1 MLSQLTPECPAQ
13 LLKQA
18 QSFPAMTTAVVN
30 AGSTLALESAKLA
43 FEAGLI
49 IPVLVGDIASIHAA
63 AMSIGWPVDG
73 FELIASD
80 GEADAAEKAVQCVHQ
95 GTAQL
100 LMKGNLHTD
109 VLIRALLNRQTGLRT
124 GERLSH
130 LFHMSVP
137 GSDRILCITDA
148 VVNVMPDTKTQLSIL
163 RGATDVMHALGN
175 PNPRVAL
182 LSATE
187 VVTQA
192 MPSSVGTQDLLAAM
206 SEQDHKAAQ
215 VFGPLAFDGA
225 ISPEAAK
232 LKGIDHPVAGNADVL
247 LVPNIET
254 GNAIFKQLVY
264 FNGATAA
271 GVLMGAKVP
280 VMLTSRADPPA
291 ARLASA
297 ALAVVYAHH
306 LSLKSKPL

>member
-1 MLSQLTPECPAQ
+1 MLSKLTPVCPPQ
-13 LLKQA
+13 LLHKAQA
-18 QSFPAMTTAVVN
+18 LPAMTTAVVN
-30 AGSTLALESAKLA
+30 AGSELALESARLA
-43 FEAGLI
+43 FEAGI
-49 IPVLVGDIASIHAA
+49 IVPILVGDIAAIHKAA
-63 AMSIGWPVDG
+63 QAIDWPIEQ

-80 GEADAAEKAVQCVHQ
+80 GEEDAAAKAVQCVHQ
-95 GTAQL
+95 GSAQL

-109 VLIRALLNRQTGLRT
+109 VLIRALLNKQHGLRT

-137 GSDRILCITDA
+137 NSDRVLCITDA
-148 VVNVMPDTKTQLSIL
+148 VVNVLPDTKTQLSIL
-163 RGATDVMHALGN
+163 RGATDVMHALGHLK
-175 PNPRVAL
+175 PKIAL

-187 VVTQA
+187 LVTEA
-192 MPSSVGTQDLLAAM
+192 MPSSLSAKELLGAM
-206 SEQDHKAAQ
+206 SAQDHQAAE

-232 LKGIDHPVAGNADVL
+232 LKGIKHPVAGHADVL

-254 GNAIFKQLVY
+254 GNAIFKQMVY

-297 ALAVVYAHH
+297 ALAVVYAHY
-306 LSLKSKPL
+306 LSQKP

>member
-1 MLSQLTPECPAQ
+1 MLSQLTPVCPQ
-13 LLKQA
+13 PLLNQA
-18 QSFPAMTTAVVN
+18 QALPAMVTAVVN
-30 AGSTLALESAKLA
+30 AGSELALESAKLA
-43 FEAGLI
+43 FEAGI
-49 IPVLVGDIASIHAA
+49 IVPILVGNIASIQKAA
-63 AMSIGWPVDG
+63 QAIDWNIDQ
-73 FELIASD
+73 FELIASESEED
-80 GEADAAEKAVQCVHQ
+80 SAANAVQCVHQ
-95 GTAQL
+95 GTAKL

-109 VLIRALLNRQTGLRT
+109 VLIRALLNKKHGLRT

-137 GSDRILCITDA
+137 GSDRVLCITDA
-148 VVNVMPDTKTQLSIL
+148 VVNVSPDTKTQLSIL

-175 PNPRVAL
+175 LKPKVAL

-192 MPSSVGTQDLLAAM
+192 MPSSMAAKELLAAM
-206 SEQDHKAAQ
+206 SDHDHQAAD

-225 ISPEAAK
+225 MSPEAAK
-232 LKGIDHPVAGNADVL
+232 IKGITHPVAGYADVL

-306 LSLKSKPL
+306 LGEK

>member
-1 MLSQLTPECPAQ
+1 MLSQLTPVCPQ
-13 LLKQA
+13 PLLNQA
-18 QSFPAMTTAVVN
+18 QALPAMVTAVVN
-30 AGSTLALESAKLA
+30 AGSERALESAKLA
-43 FEAGLI
+43 FEAGI
-49 IPVLVGDIASIHAA
+49 IVPILVGNIAAIQKAA
-63 AMSIGWPVDG
+63 QAIDWNIDQ
-73 FELIASD
+73 FELIASESEED
-80 GEADAAEKAVQCVHQ
+80 SAANAVQCVHQ
-95 GTAQL
+95 GTAKL

-109 VLIRALLNRQTGLRT
+109 VLIRALLNKEHGLRT

-137 GSDRILCITDA
+137 GSDRVLCITDA
-148 VVNVMPDTKTQLSIL
+148 VVNVSPDTKTQLSIL
-163 RGATDVMHALGN
+163 RGATDVMHALGILK
-175 PNPRVAL
+175 PKVAL

-192 MPSSVGTQDLLAAM
+192 MPSSIAAKELLAAM
-206 SEQDHKAAQ
+206 SDQDHQAAD

-225 ISPEAAK
+225 MSPEAAK
-232 LKGIDHPVAGNADVL
+232 IKGITHPVAGYADVL

-297 ALAVVYAHH
+297 ALAVVYAHY
-306 LSLKSKPL
+306 LGEK

>member
-1 MLSQLTPECPAQ
+1 MLSQLTPVCPQ
-13 LLKQA
+13 PLLNQA
-18 QSFPAMTTAVVN
+18 QALPAMVTAVVN
-30 AGSTLALESAKLA
+30 AGSELALESAKLA
-43 FEAGLI
+43 FEAGI
-49 IPVLVGDIASIHAA
+49 IVPILVGNIAAIQKAA
-63 AMSIGWPVDG
+63 QAIDWNIDQ
-73 FELIASD
+73 FELIASESEED
-80 GEADAAEKAVQCVHQ
+80 SAANAVQCVHQ
-95 GTAQL
+95 GTAKL

-109 VLIRALLNRQTGLRT
+109 VLIRALLNKEHGLRT

-137 GSDRILCITDA
+137 GSDRVLCITDA
-148 VVNVMPDTKTQLSIL
+148 VVNVSPDTKTQLSIL
-163 RGATDVMHALGN
+163 RGATDVMHALGILK
-175 PNPRVAL
+175 PKVAL

-187 VVTQA
+187 VATQA
-192 MPSSVGTQDLLAAM
+192 MPSSIAAKELLAAM
-206 SEQDHKAAQ
+206 SDQDHQAAD

-225 ISPEAAK
+225 MSPEAAK
-232 LKGIDHPVAGNADVL
+232 IKGITHPVAGYADVL

-297 ALAVVYAHH
+297 ALAVVYAHY
-306 LSLKSKPL
+306 LGEK

>member
-1 MLSQLTPECPAQ
+1 MLSQLTPVCPQ
-13 LLKQA
+13 PLLNQA
-18 QSFPAMTTAVVN
+18 QALPAMVTAVVN
-30 AGSTLALESAKLA
+30 AGSELALESAKLA
-43 FEAGLI
+43 FEAGI
-49 IPVLVGDIASIHAA
+49 IVPILVVNIAAIQKAA
-63 AMSIGWPVDG
+63 QAIDWNIDQ
-73 FELIASD
+73 FELIASESEED
-80 GEADAAEKAVQCVHQ
+80 SAANAVQCVHQ
-95 GTAQL
+95 GTAKL

-109 VLIRALLNRQTGLRT
+109 VLIRALLNKEHGLRT

-137 GSDRILCITDA
+137 GSDRVLCITDA
-148 VVNVMPDTKTQLSIL
+148 VVNVSPDTKTQLSIL

-175 PNPRVAL
+175 LKPKVAL

-192 MPSSVGTQDLLAAM
+192 MPSSMAAKELLAAM
-206 SEQDHKAAQ
+206 SDQDHQAAD

-225 ISPEAAK
+225 MSPEAAK
-232 LKGIDHPVAGNADVL
+232 IKGITHPVAGYADVL

-297 ALAVVYAHH
+297 ALAVVYAHY
-306 LSLKSKPL
+306 LGEK

>member
-1 MLSQLTPECPAQ
+1 MLSQLTPVCPQ
-13 LLKQA
+13 PLLNQA
-18 QSFPAMTTAVVN
+18 QALPAMVTAVVN
-30 AGSTLALESAKLA
+30 AGSELALESAKLA
-43 FEAGLI
+43 FEAGI
-49 IPVLVGDIASIHAA
+49 IVPILVGNIAAIQKAA
-63 AMSIGWPVDG
+63 QAIDWNIDQ
-73 FELIASD
+73 FELIASESEED
-80 GEADAAEKAVQCVHQ
+80 SAANAVQCVHQ
-95 GTAQL
+95 GTAKL

-109 VLIRALLNRQTGLRT
+109 VLIRALLNKEHGLRT

-137 GSDRILCITDA
+137 GSDRVLCITDA
-148 VVNVMPDTKTQLSIL
+148 VVNVSPDTKTQLSIL
-163 RGATDVMHALGN
+163 RGATDVMHALGILK
-175 PNPRVAL
+175 PKVAL

-192 MPSSVGTQDLLAAM
+192 MPSSIAAKELLAAM
-206 SEQDHKAAQ
+206 SDQDHQAAD

-225 ISPEAAK
+225 MSPKAAK
-232 LKGIDHPVAGNADVL
+232 IKGITHPVAGYADVL

-297 ALAVVYAHH
+297 ALAVVYAHY
-306 LSLKSKPL
+306 LGEK

>member
-1 MLSQLTPECPAQ
+1 MLSQLTPVCPQ
-13 LLKQA
+13 PLLNQA
-18 QSFPAMTTAVVN
+18 QALPAMVTAVVN
-30 AGSTLALESAKLA
+30 AGSELALESAKLA
-43 FEAGLI
+43 FEAGI
-49 IPVLVGDIASIHAA
+49 IVPILVGNIASIQKAA
-63 AMSIGWPVDG
+63 QAIDWNIDQ
-73 FELIASD
+73 FELIASESEED
-80 GEADAAEKAVQCVHQ
+80 SAANAVQCVHQ
-95 GTAQL
+95 GTAKL

-109 VLIRALLNRQTGLRT
+109 VLIRALLNKKHGLRT

-137 GSDRILCITDA
+137 GSDRVLCITDA
-148 VVNVMPDTKTQLSIL
+148 VVNVSPDTKTQLSIL

-175 PNPRVAL
+175 LKPKVAL

-187 VVTQA
+187 VATQA
-192 MPSSVGTQDLLAAM
+192 MPSSIAAKELLAAM
-206 SEQDHKAAQ
+206 SDQDHQAAD

-225 ISPEAAK
+225 MSPEAAK
-232 LKGIDHPVAGNADVL
+232 IKGITHPVAGYADVL

-306 LSLKSKPL
+306 LGEK

>member
-1 MLSQLTPECPAQ
+1 MLSQLTPVCPQ
-13 LLKQA
+13 PLLNQA
-18 QSFPAMTTAVVN
+18 QALPAMVTAVVN
-30 AGSTLALESAKLA
+30 AGSELALESAKLA
-43 FEAGLI
+43 FEAGI
-49 IPVLVGDIASIHAA
+49 IVPILVGNIASIQKAA
-63 AMSIGWPVDG
+63 QAIDWNIDQ
-73 FELIASD
+73 FELIASESEED
-80 GEADAAEKAVQCVHQ
+80 SAANAVQCVHQ
-95 GTAQL
+95 GTAKL

-109 VLIRALLNRQTGLRT
+109 VLIRALLNKEHGLRT

-137 GSDRILCITDA
+137 GSDRVLCITDA
-148 VVNVMPDTKTQLSIL
+148 VVNVSPDTKTQLSIL

-175 PNPRVAL
+175 LKPKVAL

-192 MPSSVGTQDLLAAM
+192 MPSSMAAKQLLAAM
-206 SEQDHKAAQ
+206 SDQDHQAAD

-225 ISPEAAK
+225 MSPEAAK
-232 LKGIDHPVAGNADVL
+232 IKGITHPVAGYADVL

-306 LSLKSKPL
+306 LGEK

>member
-1 MLSQLTPECPAQ
+1 MLSQLTPVCPQ
-13 LLKQA
+13 PLLNQA
-18 QSFPAMTTAVVN
+18 QALPAMVTAVVN
-30 AGSTLALESAKLA
+30 AGSELALESAKLA
-43 FEAGLI
+43 FEAGI
-49 IPVLVGDIASIHAA
+49 IVPILVGNIAAIQKAA
-63 AMSIGWPVDG
+63 QAIDWNIDQ
-73 FELIASD
+73 FELIASESEED
-80 GEADAAEKAVQCVHQ
+80 SAANAVQCVHQ
-95 GTAQL
+95 GTAKL

-109 VLIRALLNRQTGLRT
+109 VLIRALLNKEHGLRT

-137 GSDRILCITDA
+137 GSDRVLCITDA
-148 VVNVMPDTKTQLSIL
+148 VVNVSPDTKTQLSIL
-163 RGATDVMHALGN
+163 RGATDVMHALGILK
-175 PNPRVAL
+175 PKVAL

-192 MPSSVGTQDLLAAM
+192 MPSSIAAKELLAAM
-206 SEQDHKAAQ
+206 SDQDHQAAD

-225 ISPEAAK
+225 MSPEAAK
-232 LKGIDHPVAGNADVL
+232 IKGITHPVAGYADVL

-264 FNGATAA
+264 FNGAPAA

-297 ALAVVYAHH
+297 ALAVVYAHY
-306 LSLKSKPL
+306 LGEK

>member
-1 MLSQLTPECPAQ
+1 MLSQLTPVCPQ
-13 LLKQA
+13 PLLNQA
-18 QSFPAMTTAVVN
+18 QALPAMVTAVVN
-30 AGSTLALESAKLA
+30 AGSELALESAKLA
-43 FEAGLI
+43 FEAGI
-49 IPVLVGDIASIHAA
+49 IVPILVGNIASIQKAA
-63 AMSIGWPVDG
+63 QAIDWNIDQ
-73 FELIASD
+73 FELIASESEED
-80 GEADAAEKAVQCVHQ
+80 SAANAVQCVHQ
-95 GTAQL
+95 GTAKL

-109 VLIRALLNRQTGLRT
+109 VLIRALLNKEHGLRT

-137 GSDRILCITDA
+137 GSDRVLCITDA
-148 VVNVMPDTKTQLSIL
+148 VVNVSPDTKTQLSIL

-175 PNPRVAL
+175 LKPKIAL

-192 MPSSVGTQDLLAAM
+192 MPSSIAAKELLAAM
-206 SEQDHKAAQ
+206 SDQDHQAAD

-225 ISPEAAK
+225 MSPEAAK
-232 LKGIDHPVAGNADVL
+232 IKGITHPVAGYADVL

-306 LSLKSKPL
+306 LGEK

>member
-1 MLSQLTPECPAQ
+1 MLSQLTPVCPQ
-13 LLKQA
+13 PLLNQA
-18 QSFPAMTTAVVN
+18 QALPAMVTAVVN
-30 AGSTLALESAKLA
+30 AGSELALESAKLA
-43 FEAGLI
+43 FEAGI
-49 IPVLVGDIASIHAA
+49 IVPILVGNIASIQKAA
-63 AMSIGWPVDG
+63 QAIDWNIDQ
-73 FELIASD
+73 FELIASESEED
-80 GEADAAEKAVQCVHQ
+80 SAANAVQCVHQ
-95 GTAQL
+95 GTAKL

-109 VLIRALLNRQTGLRT
+109 VLIRALLNKEHGLRT

-137 GSDRILCITDA
+137 GSDRVLCITDA
-148 VVNVMPDTKTQLSIL
+148 VVNVSPDTKTQLSIL

-175 PNPRVAL
+175 LKPKVAL

-192 MPSSVGTQDLLAAM
+192 MPSSIAAKELLAAM
-206 SEQDHKAAQ
+206 SDQDHQVAD

-225 ISPEAAK
+225 MSPEAAK
-232 LKGIDHPVAGNADVL
+232 IKGITHPVAGYADVL

-306 LSLKSKPL
+306 LGEK

>member
-1 MLSQLTPECPAQ
+1 MLSQLTPVCPQ
-13 LLKQA
+13 PLLNQA
-18 QSFPAMTTAVVN
+18 QALPAMVTAVVN
-30 AGSTLALESAKLA
+30 AGSELALESAKLA
-43 FEAGLI
+43 FEAGI
-49 IPVLVGDIASIHAA
+49 IVPILVGNIASIQKAA
-63 AMSIGWPVDG
+63 QAIDWNIDQ
-73 FELIASD
+73 FELIASESEED
-80 GEADAAEKAVQCVHQ
+80 SAANAVQCVHQ
-95 GTAQL
+95 GTAKL

-109 VLIRALLNRQTGLRT
+109 VLIRALLNKEHGLRT

-137 GSDRILCITDA
+137 GSDRVLCITDA
-148 VVNVMPDTKTQLSIL
+148 VVNVSPDTKTQLSIL

-175 PNPRVAL
+175 LKPKVAL

-192 MPSSVGTQDLLAAM
+192 MPSSMAAKELLVAM
-206 SEQDHKAAQ
+206 SGQDHQAAD

-225 ISPEAAK
+225 VSPEAAK
-232 LKGIDHPVAGNADVL
+232 IKGITHPVAGYADVL

-306 LSLKSKPL
+306 LGEK

>member
-1 MLSQLTPECPAQ
+1 MLNQLTPVCPPQ

-18 QSFPAMTTAVVN
+18 QALPAMTTAVVN
-30 AGSTLALESAKLA
+30 AGSELALESAKLA
-43 FEAGLI
+43 FEAGII
-49 IPVLVGDIASIHAA
+49 IPVLVGDIVAIHTAA
-63 AMSIGWPVDG
+63 KAIGWSIDG
-73 FELIASD
+73 FEVIASD
-80 GEADAAEKAVQCVHQ
+80 GEEDAAAKAVQCVHQ
-95 GTAQL
+95 GVAQL

-109 VLIRALLNRQTGLRT
+109 VLIRALLSKQHGLRT

-137 GSDRILCITDA
+137 GSARILCITDA
-148 VVNVMPDTKTQLSIL
+148 VVNVLPDTKTQLSIL

-175 PNPRVAL
+175 SKPKIAL

-187 VVTQA
+187 VETQA
-192 MPSSVGTQDLLAAM
+192 MPSSLMAKELLGAMLERDHQAA
-206 SEQDHKAAQ
+206 E

-225 ISPEAAK
+225 MSPEAAK
-232 LKGIDHPVAGNADVL
+232 LKGIDNPVAGYADVL

-254 GNAIFKQLVY
+254 GNAIFKQMVY
-264 FNGATAA
+264 FSGATAA

-297 ALAVVYAHH
+297 ALAVIYAHH
-306 LSLKSKPL
+306 LSQKP

>member
-1 MLSQLTPECPAQ
+1 MLSKLTPVCPPQ

-18 QSFPAMTTAVVN
+18 QALPAMTTAVVN
-30 AGSTLALESAKLA
+30 AGSELALESAKLA
-43 FEAGLI
+43 FEAGI
-49 IPVLVGDIASIHAA
+49 ITPVLVGDIAAINTAAKAIDWSI
-63 AMSIGWPVDG
+63 DG
-73 FELIASD
+73 FEVIASG
-80 GEADAAEKAVQCVHQ
+80 GEEDAAEKAVQCVHQ

-109 VLIRALLNRQTGLRT
+109 VLIRALLNRHSGLRT

-130 LFHMSVP
+130 LFHMTVP
-137 GSDRILCITDA
+137 GSDRVLCITDA
-148 VVNVMPDTKTQLSIL
+148 VVNVLPDTKTQLSIL

-175 PNPRVAL
+175 SKPKIAL

-192 MPSSVGTQDLLAAM
+192 MPSSLKAKELLGIM
-206 SEQDHKAAQ
+206 LERDHQAAQ

-232 LKGIDHPVAGNADVL
+232 LKGIDSPIAGYADVL

-254 GNAIFKQLVY
+254 GNAIFKQMVY

-297 ALAVVYAHH
+297 ALAVIYAHH
-306 LSLKSKPL
+306 LSQKP

>member
-1 MLSQLTPECPAQ
+1 MLSQLTPVCPQ
-13 LLKQA
+13 PLLNQA
-18 QSFPAMTTAVVN
+18 QALPAMVTAVVN
-30 AGSTLALESAKLA
+30 AGSELALESAKLA
-43 FEAGLI
+43 FEAGI
-49 IPVLVGDIASIHAA
+49 IVPILVGNIASIQKAA
-63 AMSIGWPVDG
+63 QAIDWNIDQ
-73 FELIASD
+73 FELIASESEED
-80 GEADAAEKAVQCVHQ
+80 SAANAVQCVHQ
-95 GTAQL
+95 GTAKL

-109 VLIRALLNRQTGLRT
+109 VLIRALLNKEHGLRT

-137 GSDRILCITDA
+137 GSDRVLCITDA
-148 VVNVMPDTKTQLSIL
+148 VVNVSPDTKTQLSIL

-175 PNPRVAL
+175 LKPKVAL

-192 MPSSVGTQDLLAAM
+192 MPSSIAAKELLAAM
-206 SEQDHKAAQ
+206 SDKDHQAAD

-225 ISPEAAK
+225 MSPEAAK
-232 LKGIDHPVAGNADVL
+232 IKGITHPVAGYADVL

-297 ALAVVYAHH
+297 ALAVVYAHY
-306 LSLKSKPL
+306 LGEK

>member
-1 MLSQLTPECPAQ
+1 MLSQLTPVCPQ
-13 LLKQA
+13 PLLNQA
-18 QSFPAMTTAVVN
+18 QALPAMVTAVVN
-30 AGSTLALESAKLA
+30 AGSELALESAKLA
-43 FEAGLI
+43 FEAGI
-49 IPVLVGDIASIHAA
+49 IVPILVGNIAAIQKAA
-63 AMSIGWPVDG
+63 QAIDWNIDQ
-73 FELIASD
+73 FELIASESEED
-80 GEADAAEKAVQCVHQ
+80 SAANAVQCVHQ
-95 GTAQL
+95 GTAKL

-109 VLIRALLNRQTGLRT
+109 VLIRALLNKEHGLRT

-137 GSDRILCITDA
+137 GSDRVLCITDA
-148 VVNVMPDTKTQLSIL
+148 VVNVSPDTKTQLSIL

-175 PNPRVAL
+175 LKPKVAL

-192 MPSSVGTQDLLAAM
+192 MPSSIAAKELLAAM
-206 SEQDHKAAQ
+206 SDQDHQAAD

-225 ISPEAAK
+225 MSPEAAK
-232 LKGIDHPVAGNADVL
+232 IKGITHSVAGHADVL

-280 VMLTSRADPPA
+280 VILTSRADPPA

-297 ALAVVYAHH
+297 ALAVVYAHY
-306 LSLKSKPL
+306 LSEK

>member
-1 MLSQLTPECPAQ
+1 MLSQLTPVCPQ
-13 LLKQA
+13 PLLNQA
-18 QSFPAMTTAVVN
+18 QALPAMATAVVN
-30 AGSTLALESAKLA
+30 AGSELALESAKLA
-43 FEAGLI
+43 FEASI
-49 IPVLVGDIASIHAA
+49 IVPILVGNIAAIQKAA
-63 AMSIGWPVDG
+63 QAIEWNIDQ
-73 FELIASD
+73 FELIASESEED
-80 GEADAAEKAVQCVHQ
+80 SAAKAVQCVHQ
-95 GTAQL
+95 GMAKL
-100 LMKGNLHTD
+100 LMKGHLHTD
-109 VLIRALLNRQTGLRT
+109 VLIRALLNKEHGLRT

-137 GSDRILCITDA
+137 GSDRVLCITDA
-148 VVNVMPDTKTQLSIL
+148 VVNVSPDTKTQLSIL

-175 PNPRVAL
+175 LKPKVAL

-192 MPSSVGTQDLLAAM
+192 MPSSMAAKELLAVM
-206 SEQDHKAAQ
+206 SDQDHQAAD

-225 ISPEAAK
+225 MSPEAAK
-232 LKGIDHPVAGNADVL
+232 IKGITHPVAGYADVL

-297 ALAVVYAHH
+297 ALAVVYAHY
-306 LSLKSKPL
+306 LGEK

>member
-1 MLSQLTPECPAQ
+1 MLSHLTPVCPPQ

-18 QSFPAMTTAVVN
+18 QALPAMTTAVVN
-30 AGSTLALESAKLA
+30 AGSELALESAKLA
-43 FEAGLI
+43 FEAGI
-49 IPVLVGDIASIHAA
+49 IVPVLVGDETAIHAA
-63 AMSIGWPVDG
+63 AKAIDWSISR
-73 FELIASD
+73 FKLIASN
-80 GEADAAEKAVQCVHQ
+80 GEEDAAEKAVQCIHQ

-100 LMKGNLHTD
+100 LMKGNVHTD
-109 VLIRALLNRQTGLRT
+109 VLIRALLNKQHGLRT

-137 GSDRILCITDA
+137 GNSRVLCITDA
-148 VVNVMPDTKTQLSIL
+148 VVNVLPDTKTQLSIL

-175 PNPRVAL
+175 AKPKIAL

-187 VVTQA
+187 AVTQA
-192 MPSSVGTQDLLAAM
+192 MPSSSNAKELLGAM
-206 SEQDHKAAQ
+206 LEQDHLAAE

-225 ISPEAAK
+225 VSPEAAR
-232 LKGIDHPVAGNADVL
+232 LKGIGSPVAGYADVL

-254 GNAIFKQLVY
+254 GNAIFKQMVY

-271 GVLMGAKVP
+271 GVLMGARVP

-297 ALAVVYAHH
+297 ALAVIYAHY
-306 LSLKSKPL
+306 LSQKS

>member
-1 MLSQLTPECPAQ
+1 MLSQLTPVCPQ
-13 LLKQA
+13 PLLNQA
-18 QSFPAMTTAVVN
+18 QALPAMVTAVVN
-30 AGSTLALESAKLA
+30 AGSELALESAKLA
-43 FEAGLI
+43 FEAGI
-49 IPVLVGDIASIHAA
+49 IVPILVGNIAAIQKAA
-63 AMSIGWPVDG
+63 QAIDWNIDQ
-73 FELIASD
+73 FELIASESEED
-80 GEADAAEKAVQCVHQ
+80 SAANAVQCVHQ
-95 GTAQL
+95 GTAKL

-109 VLIRALLNRQTGLRT
+109 VLIRALLNKEHGLRT

-137 GSDRILCITDA
+137 GSDRVLCITDA
-148 VVNVMPDTKTQLSIL
+148 VVNVSPDTKTQLSIL

-175 PNPRVAL
+175 LKPKVAL

-192 MPSSVGTQDLLAAM
+192 MPSSIAAKELLAAM
-206 SEQDHKAAQ
+206 SDQDHQAAD

-225 ISPEAAK
+225 MSPEAAK
-232 LKGIDHPVAGNADVL
+232 IKGITHPVAGYADVL

-271 GVLMGAKVP
+271 GILMGAKVP

-297 ALAVVYAHH
+297 ALAVVYAHY
-306 LSLKSKPL
+306 LGEK

>member
-1 MLSQLTPECPAQ
+1 MLSQLTPVCPPQ
-13 LLKQA
+13 LLRQA
-18 QSFPAMTTAVVN
+18 QALPAMTTAVVN
-30 AGSTLALESAKLA
+30 AGSELALESAKLA
-43 FEAGLI
+43 FEAGI
-49 IPVLVGDIASIHAA
+49 IVPILVGDIAAISKAAETINWSI
-63 AMSIGWPVDG
+63 DE
-73 FELIASD
+73 FELIASE
-80 GEADAAEKAVQCVHQ
+80 GEEDAAAKAVQCVHQ
-95 GTAQL
+95 GTAKL

-109 VLIRALLNRQTGLRT
+109 VLIRALLNKQHGLRT

-137 GSDRILCITDA
+137 GSDRVLCITDA
-148 VVNVMPDTKTQLSIL
+148 VVNVSPDTKTQLSIL
-163 RGATDVMHALGN
+163 RGATDVMHALGYSK
-175 PNPRVAL
+175 PKIAL

-192 MPSSVGTQDLLAAM
+192 MPSSVLAKELLGVM
-206 SEQDHKAAQ
+206 SAQDHQDAE

-232 LKGIDHPVAGNADVL
+232 LKGINHPVAGYADVL

-254 GNAIFKQLVY
+254 GNAIFKQMVY
-264 FNGATAA
+264 FSGATAA

-297 ALAVVYAHH
+297 ALSVVYAHH
-306 LSLKSKPL
+306 LSQKP

>member
-1 MLSQLTPECPAQ
+1 MLSQLTPVCPQ
-13 LLKQA
+13 PLLNQA
-18 QSFPAMTTAVVN
+18 QALPAMVTAVVN
-30 AGSTLALESAKLA
+30 AGSELALESAKLA
-43 FEAGLI
+43 FEAGI
-49 IPVLVGDIASIHAA
+49 IVPILVGNIAAIQKAA
-63 AMSIGWPVDG
+63 QAIDWNIDQ
-73 FELIASD
+73 FELIASESEED
-80 GEADAAEKAVQCVHQ
+80 SAANAVQCVHQ
-95 GTAQL
+95 GTAKL

-109 VLIRALLNRQTGLRT
+109 VLIRALLNKEHGLRT

-137 GSDRILCITDA
+137 GSDRVLCITDA
-148 VVNVMPDTKTQLSIL
+148 VVNVSPDTKTQLSIL

-175 PNPRVAL
+175 LKPKVAL

-192 MPSSVGTQDLLAAM
+192 MPSSMAAKELLAAM
-206 SEQDHKAAQ
+206 SDQDHQAAD

-225 ISPEAAK
+225 MSPEAAK
-232 LKGIDHPVAGNADVL
+232 IKGITHSVAGHADVL

-280 VMLTSRADPPA
+280 VILTSRADPPA

-297 ALAVVYAHH
+297 ALAVVYAHY
-306 LSLKSKPL
+306 LSEK

>member
-1 MLSQLTPECPAQ
+1 MLSQLTPVCPQ
-13 LLKQA
+13 PLLNQA
-18 QSFPAMTTAVVN
+18 QALPAMVTAVVN
-30 AGSTLALESAKLA
+30 AGSELALESAKLA
-43 FEAGLI
+43 FEAGI
-49 IPVLVGDIASIHAA
+49 IVPILVGNIASIQKAA
-63 AMSIGWPVDG
+63 QAIDWNIDQ
-73 FELIASD
+73 FELIASESEED
-80 GEADAAEKAVQCVHQ
+80 SAANAVQCVHQ
-95 GTAQL
+95 GTAKL

-109 VLIRALLNRQTGLRT
+109 VLIRALLNKEHGLRT

-137 GSDRILCITDA
+137 GSDRVLCITDA
-148 VVNVMPDTKTQLSIL
+148 VVNVSPDTKTQLSIL

-175 PNPRVAL
+175 LKPKVAL

-192 MPSSVGTQDLLAAM
+192 MPSSMAAKELLAAM
-206 SEQDHKAAQ
+206 SDQDHEAAD

-225 ISPEAAK
+225 MSPEAAK
-232 LKGIDHPVAGNADVL
+232 IKGITHPVAGYADVL

-306 LSLKSKPL
+306 LGEK

>member
-1 MLSQLTPECPAQ
+1 MLSHLTPVCPPQ

-18 QSFPAMTTAVVN
+18 QALPAMTTAVVN
-30 AGSTLALESAKLA
+30 AGSELALESAKLA
-43 FEAGLI
+43 FEAGI
-49 IPVLVGDIASIHAA
+49 IVPVLVGDETAIHAA
-63 AMSIGWPVDG
+63 AKAIDWSISR
-73 FELIASD
+73 FKLIASN
-80 GEADAAEKAVQCVHQ
+80 GEEDAAEKAVQCIHQ
-95 GTAQL
+95 GAAQL
-100 LMKGNLHTD
+100 LMKGNVHTD
-109 VLIRALLNRQTGLRT
+109 VLIRALLNKQHGLRT

-137 GSDRILCITDA
+137 GNSRVLCITDA
-148 VVNVMPDTKTQLSIL
+148 VVNVLPDTKTQLSIL

-175 PNPRVAL
+175 AKPKIAL

-187 VVTQA
+187 AVTQA
-192 MPSSVGTQDLLAAM
+192 MPSSSNAKELLGAM
-206 SEQDHKAAQ
+206 LEQDHLAAE

-225 ISPEAAK
+225 VSPEAAR
-232 LKGIDHPVAGNADVL
+232 LKGIDSPVAGYADVL

-254 GNAIFKQLVY
+254 GNAIFKQMVY

-271 GVLMGAKVP
+271 GVLMGARVP

-297 ALAVVYAHH
+297 ALAVIYAHY
-306 LSLKSKPL
+306 LSQKS

>member
-1 MLSQLTPECPAQ
+1 MLSQLTPVCPQ
-13 LLKQA
+13 PLLNQA
-18 QSFPAMTTAVVN
+18 QALPAMVTAVVN
-30 AGSTLALESAKLA
+30 AGSELALESAKLA
-43 FEAGLI
+43 FEAGI
-49 IPVLVGDIASIHAA
+49 IVPILVGNIAAIQKAA
-63 AMSIGWPVDG
+63 QAIDWNIDQ
-73 FELIASD
+73 FELIASESEED
-80 GEADAAEKAVQCVHQ
+80 SAANAVQCVHQ
-95 GTAQL
+95 GTAKL

-109 VLIRALLNRQTGLRT
+109 VLIRALLNKEHGLRT

-137 GSDRILCITDA
+137 DSDRVLCITDA
-148 VVNVMPDTKTQLSIL
+148 VVNVSPDTKTQLSIL

-175 PNPRVAL
+175 LKPKVAL

-192 MPSSVGTQDLLAAM
+192 MPSSIAAKELLAAM
-206 SEQDHKAAQ
+206 SDQDHQAAD

-225 ISPEAAK
+225 MSPEAAK
-232 LKGIDHPVAGNADVL
+232 IKGITHPVAGYADVL

-297 ALAVVYAHH
+297 ALAVVYAHY
-306 LSLKSKPL
+306 LGEK

>member
-1 MLSQLTPECPAQ
+1 MLSQLTPVCPQ
-13 LLKQA
+13 PLLDQA
-18 QSFPAMTTAVVN
+18 QALPAMATAVVN
-30 AGSTLALESAKLA
+30 AGSELALESAKLA
-43 FEAGLI
+43 FEAGI
-49 IPVLVGDIASIHAA
+49 ILPILVGDLSAIQKAA
-63 AMSIGWPVDG
+63 QAIDWNIDQ
-73 FELIASD
+73 FELIASED
-80 GEADAAEKAVQCVHQ
+80 EEDSATKAVQSVHQ
-95 GTAQL
+95 GMTKL
-100 LMKGNLHTD
+100 LMKGDLHTD
-109 VLIRALLNRQTGLRT
+109 ILIRALLNKEHGLRT

-137 GSDRILCITDA
+137 NSDRVLCITDA
-148 VVNVMPDTKTQLSIL
+148 VVNVSPDTKTQLSIL

-175 PNPRVAL
+175 LKPKIAL

-192 MPSSVGTQDLLAAM
+192 MPSSIAAKDLLAAM
-206 SEQDHKAAQ
+206 SDQDHQAAE
-215 VFGPLAFDGA
+215 VFGPLALDGA
-225 ISPEAAK
+225 MSPEAAK
-232 LKGIDHPVAGNADVL
+232 IKGITHPIAGYADVL

-297 ALAVVYAHH
+297 ALAVVYAHY
-306 LSLKSKPL
+306 LGQK

>member
-1 MLSQLTPECPAQ
+1 MLSQLTPVCPQ
-13 LLKQA
+13 PLLDQA
-18 QSFPAMTTAVVN
+18 QALPAMVTAVVN
-30 AGSTLALESAKLA
+30 AGSELALESAKLA
-43 FEAGLI
+43 FEAGI
-49 IPVLVGDIASIHAA
+49 ILPILVGDISAIQKAA
-63 AMSIGWPVDG
+63 QAIDWNIDQ
-73 FELIASD
+73 FELIASED
-80 GEADAAEKAVQCVHQ
+80 EEDSATKAVQSVHQ
-95 GTAQL
+95 GMAKL
-100 LMKGNLHTD
+100 LMKGDLHTD
-109 VLIRALLNRQTGLRT
+109 ILIRALLNKEHGLRT

-137 GSDRILCITDA
+137 NSDRVLCITDA
-148 VVNVMPDTKTQLSIL
+148 VVNVSPDTKTQLSIL

-175 PNPRVAL
+175 LKPKIAL

-192 MPSSVGTQDLLAAM
+192 MPSSIAAKDLLAAM
-206 SEQDHKAAQ
+206 SDQDHQAAE
-215 VFGPLAFDGA
+215 VFGPLALDGA
-225 ISPEAAK
+225 MSPEAAK
-232 LKGIDHPVAGNADVL
+232 VKGITHPVAGYADVL

-297 ALAVVYAHH
+297 ALAVVYAHY
-306 LSLKSKPL
+306 LGQK

>member
-1 MLSQLTPECPAQ
+1 MLSQLTPVCPQ
-13 LLKQA
+13 PLLNQA
-18 QSFPAMTTAVVN
+18 QALPAMVTAVVN
-30 AGSTLALESAKLA
+30 AGSELALESAKLA
-43 FEAGLI
+43 FEAGI
-49 IPVLVGDIASIHAA
+49 IVPILVGNIAAIQKAA
-63 AMSIGWPVDG
+63 QAIDWNIDQ
-73 FELIASD
+73 FELIASESEED
-80 GEADAAEKAVQCVHQ
+80 SAANAVQCVHQ
-95 GTAQL
+95 GTAKL

-109 VLIRALLNRQTGLRT
+109 VLIRALLNKEHGLRT

-137 GSDRILCITDA
+137 GSDRVLCITDA
-148 VVNVMPDTKTQLSIL
+148 VVNVSPDTKTQLSIL

-175 PNPRVAL
+175 LKPKVAL

-192 MPSSVGTQDLLAAM
+192 MPSSIAAKELLAAM
-206 SEQDHKAAQ
+206 SDQDHQAAD

-225 ISPEAAK
+225 MSPEAAK
-232 LKGIDHPVAGNADVL
+232 IKGITHPVAGYADVL

-306 LSLKSKPL
+306 LGEK

>member
-1 MLSQLTPECPAQ
+1 MLSQLTPVCPQ
-13 LLKQA
+13 PLLNQA
-18 QSFPAMTTAVVN
+18 QALPTMVTAVVN
-30 AGSTLALESAKLA
+30 AGSELALESAKLA
-43 FEAGLI
+43 FEAGI
-49 IPVLVGDIASIHAA
+49 IVPILVGNIASIQKAA
-63 AMSIGWPVDG
+63 QAIDWNIDQ
-73 FELIASD
+73 FELIASESEED
-80 GEADAAEKAVQCVHQ
+80 SAANAVQCVHQ
-95 GTAQL
+95 GTAKL

-109 VLIRALLNRQTGLRT
+109 VLIRALLNKKHGLRT

-137 GSDRILCITDA
+137 GSDRVLCITDA
-148 VVNVMPDTKTQLSIL
+148 VVNVSPDTKTQLSIL

-175 PNPRVAL
+175 LKPKVAL

-192 MPSSVGTQDLLAAM
+192 MPSSIAAKELLAAM
-206 SEQDHKAAQ
+206 SDQDHQAAD

-225 ISPEAAK
+225 MSPEAAK
-232 LKGIDHPVAGNADVL
+232 IKGITHPVAGYADVL

-306 LSLKSKPL
+306 LGEK

>member
-1 MLSQLTPECPAQ
+1 MLSQLTPVCPQ
-13 LLKQA
+13 PLLNQA
-18 QSFPAMTTAVVN
+18 QALPAMVTAVVN
-30 AGSTLALESAKLA
+30 AGSELALESAKLA
-43 FEAGLI
+43 FEAGI
-49 IPVLVGDIASIHAA
+49 IVPILVGNIASIQKAA
-63 AMSIGWPVDG
+63 QAIDWNIDQ
-73 FELIASD
+73 FELIASESEED
-80 GEADAAEKAVQCVHQ
+80 SAANAVQCVHQ
-95 GTAQL
+95 GTAKL

-109 VLIRALLNRQTGLRT
+109 VLIRALLNKEHGLRT

-137 GSDRILCITDA
+137 GSDRVLCITDA
-148 VVNVMPDTKTQLSIL
+148 VVNVSPDTKTQLSIL

-175 PNPRVAL
+175 LKPKVAL

-192 MPSSVGTQDLLAAM
+192 MPSSMAAKELLAAM
-206 SEQDHKAAQ
+206 SDQDHQAAD

-225 ISPEAAK
+225 MSPEAAK
-232 LKGIDHPVAGNADVL
+232 IKGITHPVAGYADVL

-297 ALAVVYAHH
+297 ALAVVYAHY
-306 LSLKSKPL
+306 LGEK

>member
-1 MLSQLTPECPAQ
+1 MLSQLTPVCPQ
-13 LLKQA
+13 PLLNQA
-18 QSFPAMTTAVVN
+18 QALPAMVTAVVN
-30 AGSTLALESAKLA
+30 AGSELALESAKLA
-43 FEAGLI
+43 FEAGI
-49 IPVLVGDIASIHAA
+49 IVPILVGNIASIQKAA
-63 AMSIGWPVDG
+63 QAIDWNIDQ
-73 FELIASD
+73 FELIASESEED
-80 GEADAAEKAVQCVHQ
+80 SAANAVQCVHQ
-95 GTAQL
+95 GTAKL

-109 VLIRALLNRQTGLRT
+109 VLIRALLNKKHGLRT

-137 GSDRILCITDA
+137 GSDRVLCITDA
-148 VVNVMPDTKTQLSIL
+148 VVNVSPDTKTQLSIL

-175 PNPRVAL
+175 LKPKVAL

-192 MPSSVGTQDLLAAM
+192 MPSSIAAKELLAAM
-206 SEQDHKAAQ
+206 SDQDHQAAD

-225 ISPEAAK
+225 MSPEAAK
-232 LKGIDHPVAGNADVL
+232 IKGITHPVAGYADVL

-297 ALAVVYAHH
+297 ALAVVYAHY
-306 LSLKSKPL
+306 LGEK